1 MAYVALY
8 RKWRP
13 KDFADLVGQDHISHT
28 LSQAIKS
35 GKIGHAYL
43 FSGPRGTGKTSTA
56 KIMAKALNCELGP
69 TDEPCNKCKNCQK
82 INDNTF
88 MDVYEIDAASNRGID
103 EIRDLRETVKFAPV
117 DGKYKV
123 YIIDEVHML
132 TAEAFNALL
141 KTLEEP
147 PSHVVFILATTEIH
161 KVPATI
167 QSRCQRYDFKRITKQ
182 DIKKQLQKIALSIQ
196 IQAEDEALDIIAVH
210 ADGGMRDALSM
221 LDQCMALS
229 DKSLTTKNVCNIL
242 GIVGHECIWKLTDS
256 IINNNTQEILQM
268 VDDVL
273 STGKAINQLLAELA
287 FHWRSLMIFKAAGEL
302 SADVYHEELDIVKRQ
317 SAAFSHERLAKMI
330 EDVYDAVNQIR
341 WSPQPRVTAE
351 IALMKLC
358 YPQESIAK
366 NEAVNTNDDSRIAS
380 LEEKISRLENVI
392 RNMELSA
399 AAKPLSAVNDSAVR
413 NYSKPIEKSTLT
425 ALKTEKPIALDNHRA
440 EIVKKAAPAGPSVP
454 IASQADIGDAGK
466 IWQMV
471 LAELKQ
477 QHKIPTLACVAK
489 AQVRGIQNDQLVLVF
504 KTPFLKERTEQADY
518 KNLIEGILSA
528 KTGKKIRLTC
538 IIGGQASVKMPEK
551 PKNEEKPSLKKNDKA
566 KIVSSNDSLSR
577 EEKERLQAAVDIFGD
592 NIVKDDN

>member
-56 KIMAKALNCELGP
+56 KIMAKALNCEMGP

-242 GIVGHECIWKLTDS
+242 GIVGHECIWKLTDA
-256 IINNNTQEILQM
+256 IISNNTQEVLQI

-287 FHWRSLMIFKAAGEL
+287 FHWRSLMIFKASGEL
-302 SADVYHEELDIVKRQ
+302 SADIYNEDINIVKKQ
-317 SAAFSHERLAKMI
+317 SAAFKHERLAKMI

-358 YPQESIAK
+358 CPQESMSK
-366 NEAVNTNDDSRIAS
+366 SEAANMTDDSRIAS

-392 RNMELSA
+392 RNMELSSA
-399 AAKPLSAVNDSAVR
+399 GRPLPVANNSAVI
-413 NYSKPIEKSTLT
+413 NYSKPKKNIS
-425 ALKTEKPIALDNHRA
+425 ADLKTEKPITAGNQT
-440 EIVKKAAPAGPSVP
+440 EIVKKALPASPPMPAVLP
-454 IASQADIGDAGK
+454 TDIGDAGK

-489 AQVRGIQNDQLVLVF
+489 AQVRGIQNGQFVLVF

-528 KTGKKIRLTC
+528 KTGKNIKLVCT
-538 IIGGQASVKMPEK
+538 IGGTANVKMAEK
-551 PKNEEKPSLKKNDKA
+551 PKNEKKPSLKKNDKA
-566 KIVSSNDSLSR
+566 KIVSKNDNLSH